1 MRLGLL
7 LAALLAFAPGAEAQ
21 QLDFKRAVRGG
32 DELLSYR
39 WRDAGRHERQL
50 SFTLT
55 REAIRAAEASFAE
68 YSLDAMWKV
77 VERDLREEV
86 ARVGDARIDIH
97 RTADGLRWTVETRD
111 QAALAELQRR
121 LDERVAKSKRDYVRR
136 YQRHVIGERRIE
148 VDFAAA
154 TRALQGPLQA
164 VATALGHV
172 PGVPDDERARIQ
184 LALGFF
190 QEIPYVTLGDRKRQ
204 GGDFLPAPALL
215 AQNRGDC
222 DSKAVALAAVL
233 RAFTRLRKLAVV
245 TMPGHALLAVEMPS
259 QPGDTTIRQ
268 GGRVYVALEPAG
280 PAMLPVGRVGPTSAK
295 HLTGAARDIEIW
307 PLD

>member
-7 LAALLAFAPGAEAQ
+7 LMALLAIAPAAAAQ
-21 QLDFKRAVRGG
+21 QLDFKRSFHGG
-32 DELLSYR
+32 DERLSYR

-68 YSLDAMWKV
+68 YSLDAMWRV
-77 VERDLREEV
+77 VERDLRAEV
-86 ARVGDARIDIH
+86 ARFGDARIEIQ

-111 QAALAELQRR
+111 RTELAELQRR
-121 LDERVAKSKRDYVRR
+121 LDERVLKSKRDYVKR
-136 YQRHVIGERRIE
+136 YQRRMVGERRIE

-154 TRALQGPLQA
+154 TQALLGPLQA
-164 VATALGHV
+164 VATALGQV
-172 PGVPDDERARIQ
+172 PGVPDDERARME

-190 QEIPYVTLGDRKRQ
+190 QEIPYVTLNDKTRQ
-204 GGDFLPAPALL
+204 GGDFLPGPALL

-233 RAFTRLRKLAVV
+233 RSFTRFRKLAVV
-245 TMPGHALLAVEMPS
+245 TMPGHALLAVEMPAR
-259 QPGDTTIRQ
+259 PGDVTINR
-268 GGRVYVALEPAG
+268 GGHSYVALEPAG
-280 PAMLPVGRVGPTSAK
+280 PAVVPVGHVGPTSAR
-295 HLTGAARDIEIW
+295 HLAGPARDVEIW